1 MSDILRIWNS
11 PELREP
17 VLILAYA
24 GWSDGG
30 ESASSAASFLLE
42 SLVAQRLA
50 TLDLEEY
57 LDFTVVR
64 PHVRLNEE
72 KRREIIWP
80 AYEFYSVQMPS
91 QDSDLILGLGV
102 EPHMRWKSYT
112 REILEVVEQTGVRKV
127 VMLGALVD
135 EVIYSQPI
143 DVLGFTSDEATA
155 EATGLAPSSY
165 EGPSGIL
172 GILADALNDAG
183 IPVLSLWARL
193 PHYVTKTP
201 NWRGSLAL
209 MQMLGRLL
217 ELPLE
222 LSLLE
227 QRAGEFDTEVSELIS
242 NDPQL
247 AAYVRE
253 LKRRAF
259 SQ

>member
-1 MSDILRIWNS
+1 VSDPLRIWNS
-11 PELREP
+11 PELRDP

-30 ESASSAASFLLE
+30 ESATSAVTFLLE
-42 SLVAQRLA
+42 SMFAEKFA

-64 PHVRLNEE
+64 PHVRINDDDQ
-72 KRREIIWP
+72 REIVWP
-80 AYEFYSVQMPS
+80 AHEFYTIQMPS
-91 QDSDLILGLGV
+91 QDFDLILALGV
-102 EPHMRWKSYT
+102 EPHMRWKSYA
-112 REILEVVEQTGVRKV
+112 RKIMDLVERTGIRKV
-127 VMLGALVD
+127 VMLGAFLD

-143 DVLGFTSDEATA
+143 DVLSFASDEALS
-155 EATGLAPSSY
+155 EAPGLASSTY
-165 EGPSGIL
+165 EGPTGIVGVL
-172 GILADALNDAG
+172 GDALARDRV
-183 IPVLSLWARL
+183 PVLSLWARL
-193 PHYVTKTP
+193 PHYVTRTP

-209 MQMLGRLL
+209 LQRMGRLL
-217 ELPLE
+217 QFPFDVG
-222 LSLLE
+222 SLE
-227 QRAGEFDTEVSELIS
+227 QRAAEFDTEVSDAIA